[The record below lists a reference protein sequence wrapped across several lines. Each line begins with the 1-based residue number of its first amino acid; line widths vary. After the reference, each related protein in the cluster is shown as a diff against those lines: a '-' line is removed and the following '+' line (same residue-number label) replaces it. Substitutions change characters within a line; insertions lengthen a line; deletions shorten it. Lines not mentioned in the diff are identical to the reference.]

1 MIGLIL
7 LFLLNQ
13 LCNGDFS
20 SHKWLHRICNVHYTN
35 KTGREVQ
42 DLTNKHNHI
51 VKGYNTLTSMQLYL
65 SDYSF
70 HQSQTDGIP
79 SQEQVS
85 GCKEEDN
92 VVLFMQHVQ

>member
-1 MIGLIL
+1 MGT
-7 LFLLNQ
+7 
-13 LCNGDFS
+13 
-20 SHKWLHRICNVHYTN
+20 SHHTSDCIEFAMCITQTK
-35 KTGREVQ
+35 REVQ